1 MQTGENKRT
10 VRIPTEIW
18 EALTKVRI
26 SGEEWQCLCLILRK
40 TYGWHK
46 KRDWI
51 SNSQFVN
58 TTGIKKQSVNRALKK
73 LIIKNVVS
81 KKAYKGKQL
90 YGLNED
96 LQSWKPSAKKLT
108 KNVSNKASSSK
119 PKSFSVVSQKAAH
132 KSIITKASITK
143 EEEEEFRMNFGK
155 NPGEFIKKI
164 DEHI

>member
-1 MQTGENKRT
+1 MQLDDRKKRT

-46 KRDWI
+46 SKDWI

-58 TTGIKKQSVNRALKK
+58 ATGIKKQSVNRALKK
-73 LIIKNVVS
+73 LIAKNIVS
-81 KKAYKGKQL
+81 KKAYESRQF

-96 LQSWKPSAKKLT
+96 LRRWKPSAKKLT
-108 KNVSNKASSSK
+108 KNVSNKASGSK
-119 PKSFSVVSQKAAH
+119 PKSFSDVSNNAAH

-143 EEEEEFRMNFGK
+143 EKEFEKTFGK
-155 NPGEFIKKI
+155 NPEEFIRRV
-164 DEHI
+164 